1 MNTIISNITKK
12 SLFILILFTAA
23 VCVFAQ
29 DEGENSAK
37 SGRFAIS
44 IGPEF
49 NMNSRENFA
58 GGLVLGFDVSFGSA
72 FAAGATVTASYNFSE
87 IFVLEPSALF
97 RWYFLGKKHSGF
109 FVFN

>member
-1 MNTIISNITKK
+1 MNTIISNKLKK

-29 DEGENSAK
+29 DESEDTVKNRK
-37 SGRFAIS
+37 IAIS
-44 IGPEF
+44 LGPEF

-58 GGLVLGFDVSFGSA
+58 GGMVLGFDVSFASA
-72 FAAGATVTASYNFSE
+72 FAAGITVTASYNFFE

-97 RWYFLGKKHSGF
+97 RWYFLGKKTLRFLCSS
-109 FVFN
+109 